1 MMRRRAA
8 FALLCCFAAAS
19 ARAEPP
25 ALADADGKA
34 IERGDARRVITVGG
48 ALTEIVYLLGV
59 EASLVGVDTTSLY
72 PPDALKRLPNVGY
85 MRVLSAEGVLSLK
98 PTLVIADGE
107 AGPPAILAQLKSA
120 GAAVV
125 RLKKSASPEGVVY
138 KMRALARLLG
148 REPEGE
154 KLASAYSADM
164 AALAAAIAKA
174 EHRPKVVFLLSA
186 SRGLMAAGQETA
198 ADRVIGLAGGVNAI
212 QGYTGYKPLAAEAVI
227 AGKPEFILATEHGL
241 AQIGGA
247 ARLLERPELAE
258 TPAGREK
265 HVVALDALLVLGFGP
280 RTPAGVRFLA
290 EKLHPGLALP
300 PLTGVSGA
308 R

>member
-1 MMRRRAA
+1 MIRRVIAA
-8 FALLCCFAAAS
+8 ALLVCFAAAS

-34 IERGDARRVITVGG
+34 IERGDARRVIAIGG
-48 ALTEIVYLLGV
+48 ALTEIVYALGA
-59 EASLVGVDTTSLY
+59 EASLVGVDTTSQF

-85 MRVLSAEGVLSLK
+85 MRALSAEGVLSLK
-98 PTLVIADGE
+98 PTLVIAEGE
-107 AGPPAILAQLKSA
+107 AGPPAVIAQLKSA
-120 GAAVV
+120 GANVV
-125 RLKKSASPEGVVY
+125 LLRRSASPEGVVY
-138 KMRALARLLG
+138 KMRAIARLLG
-148 REPEGE
+148 REAEGE
-154 KLASAYSADM
+154 KLGSAFSADM

-174 EHRPKVVFLLSA
+174 ERRPKVLFVLSA
-186 SRGLMAAGQETA
+186 SRGLLAAGQDTA
-198 ADRVIGLAGGVNAI
+198 ADRVIVLAGGVNAI

-227 AGKPEFILATEHGL
+227 AGKPDVILATEHGL
-241 AQIGGA
+241 AQLGGA
-247 ARLLERPELAE
+247 SRLLERPELAE

-265 HVVALDALLVLGFGP
+265 RVVALDALLVLGFGP